1 MMDDSTDTVEPEEG
15 DFFEGVLLET
25 CRDFRV
31 TRPRVRPVGALPQ
44 RLRVEFPRHL
54 REEAPIGTRFRAD
67 VHVRRKHHPDGSPN
81 GDVYLRAEN
90 HSIVQVEQPAADE
103 LLFARQKPG
112 TISGRSYEYHWIKRA
127 SKSAAD
133 NFANLRRRAY
143 ESIIDEV
150 PKKLVEVMRRERSR
164 LMSEYAFAR
173 SSGICEGCLKPAPFI
188 RRNDQPYLEIH
199 HIMELAGGGS
209 DHPANVAAVCPNCHT
224 RVTHGKDGKEFNSEI
239 KARILRLEAEFDQ
252 KKT

>member
-1 MMDDSTDTVEPEEG
+1 MMDGSIDTVEPEEG

-31 TRPRVRPVGALPQ
+31 TRPRVRPMGALPQ

-90 HSIVQVEQPAADE
+90 HSIVQVEQPDANE

-112 TISGRSYEYHWIKRA
+112 AISGRSYEYHWIKRA
-127 SKSAAD
+127 PTSAAEK
-133 NFANLRRRAY
+133 FASLRRRAY
-143 ESIIDEV
+143 ESIIDDV

-164 LMSEYAFAR
+164 LMNEYAFAR
-173 SSGICEGCLKPAPFI
+173 SSGICEGCLKPAPFTVSSPW
-188 RRNDQPYLEIH
+188 RFFMRSQ
-199 HIMELAGGGS
+199 S
-209 DHPANVAAVCPNCHT
+209 
-224 RVTHGKDGKEFNSEI
+224 
-239 KARILRLEAEFDQ
+239 
-252 KKT
+252 